1 VICFQFSS
9 RTHAAIAKSTK
20 EHYTLYPNNIKQHA
34 MSSASLE
41 IIKNNAY
48 NPACMS
54 RSMPAALNGLLTQ
67 AALDDFCDKL
77 DELFVLSH
85 EEHKRCIKFMVN
97 GGHFLLLM
105 MLLGVSYLRLG
116 FWWFI
121 GTVIFTFGFGVY
133 VWLSTAPYIGV
144 KANGRILNLIR
155 FECDEMTRRTPFVS
169 FHVVAGTIKHID
181 VNISVSATSSGVATG
196 SNAIVEASPTSINDS
211 YQQLNDVQVV

>member
-1 VICFQFSS
+1 
-9 RTHAAIAKSTK
+9 
-20 EHYTLYPNNIKQHA
+20 
-34 MSSASLE
+34 MSSARLE

-97 GGHFLLLM
+97 GGYGGYFLM
-105 MLLGVSYLRLG
+105 MFLGVSYGRYIN
-116 FWWFI
+116 FWWYI
-121 GTVIFTFGFGVY
+121 GAVIITFGFGVY
-133 VWLSTAPYIGV
+133 VWLSTAPYPGV

-196 SNAIVEASPTSINDS
+196 SKAIVECLSDSKIAESSDNHHPVVSAQAVTSPTTINDS

>member
-1 VICFQFSS
+1 
-9 RTHAAIAKSTK
+9 
-20 EHYTLYPNNIKQHA
+20 
-34 MSSASLE
+34 MSSARLE

-85 EEHKRCIKFMVN
+85 EEHKRCIKFMVH
-97 GGHFLLLM
+97 GGYGGYFLM
-105 MLLGVSYLRLG
+105 MFLGVSYGRYIN
-116 FWWFI
+116 FWWYI
-121 GTVIFTFGFGVY
+121 GAVIFTFGFGVY

-155 FECDEMTRRTPFVS
+155 FECDEMTRRTPFLS

-196 SNAIVEASPTSINDS
+196 SKAIVECTSGSKITESSDNHHPVVSAQAVTSPTTINDS

>member
-1 VICFQFSS
+1 
-9 RTHAAIAKSTK
+9 
-20 EHYTLYPNNIKQHA
+20 
-34 MSSASLE
+34 MSSARLE

-85 EEHKRCIKFMVN
+85 EEHKRGIRFMVN
-97 GGHFLLLM
+97 GGYILFF
-105 MLLGVSYLRLG
+105 LGVSYG
-116 FWWFI
+116 MYMNFWCYI
-121 GTVIFTFGFGVY
+121 GTVIFTFGFSVY

-181 VNISVSATSSGVATG
+181 VNISVSTTSSGVATG
-196 SNAIVEASPTSINDS
+196 SNAIVECTSDSKIAESSDNHHPVVSAQAVTSPTTINDS

>member
-1 VICFQFSS
+1 
-9 RTHAAIAKSTK
+9 
-20 EHYTLYPNNIKQHA
+20 
-34 MSSASLE
+34 MSSARLE

-77 DELFVLSH
+77 DVLFVLSH
-85 EEHKRCIKFMVN
+85 KEHKRCIKFMVN
-97 GGHFLLLM
+97 GGYFLM
-105 MLLGVSYLRLG
+105 MFFIVSYVRYMN
-116 FWWFI
+116 FWWFN

-181 VNISVSATSSGVATG
+181 VNISVSVTSSGVATD
-196 SNAIVEASPTSINDS
+196 SNAIVERTSDSKIAESSDNHHPVVYAHAVTSPTTINDS